1 MVQVKDVKTNLI
13 LDPNAEVVHDA
24 TTNLISSTSDK
35 KVGRYTTF
43 VHIETDKGMS
53 GFSYSSGGRALEVL
67 IHDNL
72 KHIIIGEDPLDT
84 EKLWNKM
91 FWQVRGYGRKGLAL
105 SLIHI

>member
-1 MVQVKDVKTNLI
+1 MVLVMVQVKDVKTNLI
-13 LDPNAEVVHDA
+13 LDPNAEVVQDA

-35 KVGRYTTF
+35 RVGRYTTF

-91 FWQVRGYGRKGLAL
+91 FWQVRGYGRKG
-105 SLIHI
+105 